1 MDSLS
6 VKRDAG
12 CYLTQR
18 LAGAQPV
25 REEAL
30 TMPDQFDHGC
40 GQMTYQEPLCTS
52 ALRAAVP
59 PVRRYRVAAMP
70 QPLTAVGDSPREAE
84 VLWQKTRAHLLEE
97 ATVAAQDTGLPPA
110 DKQHHRRR
118 IRRAAPS

>member
-70 QPLTAVGDSPREAE
+70 QPPTPESEADFVPNAE
-84 VLWQKTRAHLLEE
+84 RLLRQGEPLL
-97 ATVAAQDTGLPPA
+97 AYNVADTGL
-110 DKQHHRRR
+110 QRW
-118 IRRAAPS
+118 